1 MQADF
6 ARAAKVISG
15 KELSSECVWLVFK
28 MFDRGGD
35 GRLEHDELIE
45 ATHER
50 LRRLPGQR
58 DSPSTAVRFVQC
70 VRGV

>member
-1 MQADF
+1 QADF

-15 KELSSECVWLVFK
+15 KELSSACVWLVFK
-28 MFDRGGD
+28 MFDKGAD

-58 DSPSTAVRFVQC
+58 ESIGKFARFVQC
-70 VRGV
+70 VRGDP

>member
-6 ARAAKVISG
+6 ARAARVISG

-28 MFDRGGD
+28 MFDREGD

-45 ATHER
+45 ATRER
-50 LRRLPGQR
+50 LRQLPGQR
-58 DSPSTAVRFVQC
+58 DSPGKMASFVQC
-70 VRGV
+70 ARGA